1 MIEHALSRAGTVG
14 ADLLEVPWEQHA
26 LGPPGRWP
34 HALAN
39 AVRTM
44 LSSRF
49 SMWMAWGPELTFFC
63 NDAYRRDT
71 LGSKYPWALGRSA
84 REVWKEIWPD
94 IGPRIEHVVSTGE
107 ATWDEDLLLF
117 LERNGYVE
125 ESYHTFS
132 YSPLVDDEGAA
143 AGMLCVVSEETERV
157 IGERRMRTLRDL
169 GTDRSVVREE
179 ADVFTSARV
188 HLAANPWCLP
198 FTATYLFDADGDARL
213 VSATGTAAGDP
224 VAPRVLRATATDPV
238 WPLASAAAGR
248 ECVVDLRSRFPDIP
262 SGAWPQP
269 PDRAAVLPLGQ
280 TATDAVS
287 GFVVVG
293 LNRYR
298 PYDEEYAGFLRL
310 VAGHLGTGV
319 AAARAYQAE
328 RARAEALAELDRA
341 KTSFF
346 TNVSHEFRTPLTLL
360 LGPAEDALADT
371 AHPLDATQRE
381 RLEVMRR
388 NAVRL
393 LKLVNMLLDFSRL
406 GSGRMAA
413 RYEPLDLGGAT
424 QELAGMFR
432 PAFEAAGLDLV
443 VEVEGDTEVG
453 AGADVVAHVDHEMWS
468 KIVLNLLSNALKHTF
483 AGGVRVT
490 VSGDDQ
496 TVELAVADTGIGVD
510 ADEQKR
516 LFERFHRVL
525 GARSRSHEGSGIGLA
540 LVAELAEL
548 HGGSVGVE
556 STPGQGSTFRVRVRR
571 GTEHLPPE
579 QVVRPAGPP
588 RSGTADR
595 QVEGFL
601 TEALRWSQAPDDP
614 ARHRAADPDAPHVL
628 VVDDNADM
636 RDYLVSLLSPT
647 YDLTVAGDGLAAL
660 DRVRERR
667 PDIVVSDVMMPGLD
681 GFGLLQKLRGDDATA
696 DIPVIL
702 LSARAGDEAT
712 VEGLDAG
719 ADDYL
724 VKPFSAREL
733 TARVRSNLE
742 LDRSRRNAVELEHNR
757 SLLDQAQRLAAVGSW
772 ELDLATGALSA
783 CDELVRQTGLSA
795 AELSEL
801 GLEGALSQVIH
812 PEDSGLVRA
821 ALARAARGEPLDLQV
836 RFVRPDGEVRTNRV
850 LGELVESVTGDR
862 TRLRGSSQDVT
873 EQLRAVELQAAAAA
887 AREAAAR
894 EHEIARELQLSL
906 LPERWITPDHLRIA
920 TFYRAGVEG
929 AHIGGDWYD
938 VIELGAGRAALVIG
952 DVMGRGVRAAAIMAQ
967 LRASARAYARLD
979 LRPADVLELLDGVVR
994 DLGDDQI
1001 VTCLYAV
1008 YDPGDRTFTFAN
1020 AGHLPPLLVSGG
1032 SHVRRLA
1039 DTAGQPLGT
1048 GPFTLEEET
1057 VLLTGPATVA
1067 LYTDGLVERRDSDI
1081 DAGVDALAAVLGRA
1095 GVDAVTPDQ
1104 LVAELLP
1111 DGADDDVAILL
1122 ADFLGESAGTMTH
1135 SWPVADAAV
1144 AVQGIRHA
1152 VADVLRRW
1160 SLPPGRAD
1168 DVLLVVTELT
1178 TNAIVHGRPPV
1189 ELRLR
1194 HDGRRVVV
1202 EVHDAAAYLP
1212 RKQRPTTDDEH
1223 GRGLVLVSRVTE
1235 RWGTRPT
1242 DRGKAVWCVLPVG

>member
-1 MIEHALSRAGTVG
+1 VIEQALSRAGTVG
-14 ADLLEVPWEQHA
+14 TDLLDVPWEQHP
-26 LGPPGRWP
+26 LGPPGHWP
-34 HALAN
+34 KALAS
-39 AVRTM
+39 AVRIM

-49 SMWMAWGPELTFFC
+49 AMWMAWGPDLTFFC

-84 REVWKEIWPD
+84 REVWQEIWPD
-94 IGPRIEHVVSTGE
+94 IGPRIEHVVGTGE
-107 ATWDEDLLLF
+107 ATWDEGLLLF

-125 ESYHTFS
+125 ETYHTFS

-157 IGERRMRTLRDL
+157 VGERRMRTLRDL
-169 GTDRSVVREE
+169 GTDGSVVRDE
-179 ADVFTSARV
+179 ADVFASAQV

-213 VSATGTAAGDP
+213 VSRTGVEAGEPAAPLVIRAADP
-224 VAPRVLRATATDPV
+224 DPA
-238 WPLASAAAGR
+238 WPLRRAAAGR
-248 ECVVDLRSRFPDIP
+248 ECVVDDLADRFADVPA
-262 SGAWPQP
+262 GAWPQP
-269 PDRAAVLPLGQ
+269 AGRAAVLPLGH
-280 TATDAVS
+280 TGTDAAT

-298 PYDEEYAGFLRL
+298 PYDEEYVGFLRL

-328 RARAEALAELDRA
+328 RTRAETLAELDRA

-360 LGPAEDALADT
+360 LGPAEDALADA

-388 NAVRL
+388 NAVRM

-406 GSGRMAA
+406 ESGRMTA
-413 RYEPLDLGGAT
+413 RYEPLDLGTAT
-424 QELAGMFR
+424 VELAGMFR

-443 VEVEGDTEVG
+443 VDVEG
-453 AGADVVAHVDHEMWS
+453 DVVAHADHEMWS

-483 AGGVRVT
+483 TGGVRVT
-490 VSGDDQ
+490 VSADEQD
-496 TVELAVADTGIGVD
+496 VELAVADSGIGVD
-510 ADEQKR
+510 ATEQRR

-556 STPGQGSTFRVRVRR
+556 STPGDGSTFRVRVRR
-571 GTEHLPPE
+571 GTDHLPPE
-579 QVVRPAGPP
+579 QVVRPAAAG
-588 RSGTADR
+588 RRGAADR

-601 TEALRWSQAPDDP
+601 AEAMRWSQAPDD
-614 ARHRAADPDAPHVL
+614 ATRLRAATAPDAPHVL

-636 RDYLVSLLSPT
+636 REYLVSLLSPA
-647 YDLTVAGDGLAAL
+647 YDLAVAGDGVAAL

-667 PDIVVSDVMMPGLD
+667 PDLVISDVMMPALD
-681 GFGLLQKLRGDDATA
+681 GFGLLQKLRGDEATA

-757 SLLDQAQRLAAVGSW
+757 VLLDQAQRLAAVGSW
-772 ELDLATGALSA
+772 ELDMTSGALSVS
-783 CDELVRQTGLSA
+783 DELVRQTGLSA
-795 AELSEL
+795 SEVGRL
-801 GLEGALSQVIH
+801 GLEGALARVIH
-812 PEDSGLVRA
+812 PDDADVVRS
-821 ALARAARGEPLDLQV
+821 ALGRAVRGEPLDLQV
-836 RFVRPDGEVRTNRV
+836 RFVRPDGEIRTNRV
-850 LGELVESVTGDR
+850 LGELVESVLGDR
-862 TRLRGSSQDVT
+862 PRLRGSSQDVT

-894 EHEIARELQLSL
+894 EHEIARQLQLSL
-906 LPERWITPDHLRIA
+906 LPDSWITPDHLRIA

-938 VIELGAGRAALVIG
+938 VIELGADRSALVIG

-979 LRPADVLELLDGVVR
+979 MRPADVLELLDGVVR

-1008 YDPGDRTFTFAN
+1008 YDPGDRTLTFAN
-1020 AGHLPPLLVSGG
+1020 AGHLPPLLVTGG
-1032 SHVRRLA
+1032 SQVQRLA
-1039 DTAGQPLGT
+1039 DSTGQPLGT
-1048 GPFTLEEET
+1048 GPFTLGEQCV
-1057 VLLTGPATVA
+1057 VLSGPATLA
-1067 LYTDGLVERRDSDI
+1067 LYTDGLVEHRDSDI
-1081 DAGVDALAAVLGRA
+1081 DAGVDALAAALRRA
-1095 GVDAVTPDQ
+1095 GVDAATPDR
-1104 LVAELLP
+1104 LVSELLP

-1122 ADFLGESAGTMTH
+1122 ADFLEWSAATSTH
-1135 SWPVADAAV
+1135 AWQVADAPS
-1144 AVQGIRHA
+1144 AVQGIRRS
-1152 VADVLRRW
+1152 VATVLDGWALPAERR
-1160 SLPPGRAD
+1160 D
-1168 DVLLVVTELT
+1168 DVLLVVSELT
-1178 TNAIVHGRPPV
+1178 TNAIIHGRPPV

-1202 EVHDAAAYLP
+1202 EVHDAAAFLP
-1212 RKQRPTTDDEH
+1212 RKQRPTSDDEH

-1242 DRGKAVWCVLPVG
+1242 DRGKAVWCVLPAG

>member
-1 MIEHALSRAGTVG
+1 MIEQALSRAGTVG
-14 ADLLEVPWEQHA
+14 SDLLGVPWEQHP

-34 HALAN
+34 NALSS
-39 AVRTM
+39 AVRIM

-49 SMWMAWGPELTFFC
+49 AMWMAWGPELTFFC

-84 REVWKEIWPD
+84 REVWQEIWPD
-94 IGPRIEHVVSTGE
+94 IGPRIEHVVGTGE
-107 ATWDEDLLLF
+107 ATWDEGLLLF

-125 ESYHTFS
+125 ETYHTFS
-132 YSPLVDDEGAA
+132 YSPLVDDEGTA

-157 IGERRMRTLRDL
+157 VGERRMRTLRDL

-179 ADVFTSARV
+179 ADVFGSAQV
-188 HLAANPWCLP
+188 HLEANPWCLP

-213 VSATGTAAGDP
+213 VSATGAGAGDP
-224 VAPRVLRATATDPV
+224 VAPRVVRATTTDPV

-248 ECVVDLRSRFPDIP
+248 ECVVDDLAARFPDLP
-262 SGAWPQP
+262 RGAWPQP

-280 TATDAVS
+280 AATDAAI
-287 GFVVVG
+287 GFLVVG

-371 AHPLDATQRE
+371 EHPLDATQRE

-406 GSGRMAA
+406 GSGRMTA
-413 RYEPLDLGGAT
+413 RYEPLDLGSTTA
-424 QELAGMFR
+424 ELAGMFR

-443 VEVEGDTEVG
+443 VEVEG
-453 AGADVVAHVDHEMWS
+453 ADGDVAAHVDHEMWS

-483 AGGVRVT
+483 TGGVRVT
-490 VSGDDQ
+490 VSGDEQ
-496 TVELAVADTGIGVD
+496 TVQLAVTDSGIGVD
-510 ADEQKR
+510 ATEQKR

-556 STPGQGSTFRVRVRR
+556 SVPGRGSTFRVRVRR
-571 GTEHLPPE
+571 GTDHLPPE
-579 QVVRPAGPP
+579 QVVRPAAAP
-588 RSGTADR
+588 RSGAPDR

-601 TEALRWSQAPDDP
+601 TEALRWSQPPDDATGQHP
-614 ARHRAADPDAPHVL
+614 ADPDAPHVL

-636 RDYLVSLLSPT
+636 REYLVSLLSPT
-647 YDLTVAGDGLAAL
+647 YDVAVAGDGLAAL
-660 DRVRERR
+660 ERVRERR
-667 PDIVVSDVMMPGLD
+667 PDLVVSDVMMPGLD

-696 DIPVIL
+696 DVPVIL

-742 LDRSRRNAVELEHNR
+742 LDRSRRNAVQLEHNR
-757 SLLDQAQRLAAVGSW
+757 VLLDQAQRLAAVGSW
-772 ELDLATGALSA
+772 ELDMATGALSVS
-783 CDELVRQTGLSA
+783 DELVRQTGLSA
-795 AELSEL
+795 AEVGRL
-801 GLEGALSQVIH
+801 GLEGALAHVIH
-812 PEDSGLVRA
+812 PDDADVVRS
-821 ALARAARGEPLDLQV
+821 ALARAVRGEPLDLQV

-850 LGELVESVTGDR
+850 LGELVESVTGAR
-862 TRLRGSSQDVT
+862 NRLRGSSQDVT
-873 EQLRAVELQAAAAA
+873 EQLRAVGLQAAAAA

-894 EHEIARELQLSL
+894 EHEIARQLQLSL

-920 TFYRAGVEG
+920 TYYRAGVEG
-929 AHIGGDWYD
+929 VHIGGDWYD

-967 LRASARAYARLD
+967 LRSSARAYARLD

-994 DLGDDQI
+994 DLGDEQI

-1020 AGHLPPLLVSGG
+1020 AGHLPPLLVTGG
-1032 SHVRRLA
+1032 SDVRRLA

-1048 GPFTLEEET
+1048 GPFTLAEET
-1057 VLLTGPATVA
+1057 VLLTGPATVV

-1104 LVAELLP
+1104 RVAELLP
-1111 DGADDDVAILL
+1111 DGAYDDVAILL
-1122 ADFLGESAGTMTH
+1122 ADFLGEPAGTTTH
-1135 SWPVADAAV
+1135 TWPVADEAAAV
-1144 AVQGIRHA
+1144 QRVRHA
-1152 VADVLRRW
+1152 VAEVLRQW
-1160 SLPPGRAD
+1160 SLPAD
-1168 DVLLVVTELT
+1168 RTGDVLLVVSELT
-1178 TNAIVHGRPPV
+1178 TNAIIHGRPPV

-1242 DRGKAVWCVLPVG
+1242 DRGKAVWCVLPAG